1 LIGWRP
7 PPSEGS
13 APEGTVPGAKDSA
26 SAGQTGSTER
36 TPPRWRGRLGSWWLA
51 ALVLLAWNAFSLLTT
66 STAPAPVIE
75 LPYSAFLDQL
85 DGGNVSAVDFQG
97 NAVSGQLRRAIT
109 FPVPSP
115 ASTAGTAG
123 STPAAGTGASTPEPP
138 AKTSDRF
145 TTRLP
150 DFGDPALLARL
161 RAADVAIDVTPVQGP
176 SIFITLLVNLLPW
189 VLFAGVFFLISRRS
203 QQGVFAFGK
212 SKAKRY
218 EHPEQ
223 RTTFADVA
231 GVEESKAD
239 LLDIIDYL
247 REPAKYQRLGGRVP
261 RGVLLVGPPGTGKT
275 LLARATA
282 GEANVPFFN
291 ISGPEFVEVLVGV
304 GASRVRDLFETAKKQ
319 GPSIIFI
326 DEIDAIGR
334 RRGAGAFTHEEREQT
349 LNQILVEMDGF
360 DANHTVIV
368 LAATNRADVLD
379 PALLR
384 PGRFDRQ
391 VAVDAPDK
399 NGREA
404 ILVVHAKRVPL
415 DADVELGTIARAT
428 PGMVG
433 ADLANLVNE
442 AALLGARRALAAVDQ
457 RCFWDALERIQLGAA
472 RPLVLSEA
480 DRRVVA
486 YHEGGHA
493 LVALLLPDAD
503 PLNRVSIVPRGR
515 ALGLTLQLPID
526 DRYNYSRTYLLA
538 RLSVALA
545 GRVAEELVFG
555 EITTGAESDL
565 DIVTKIVRQMV
576 SRWGMDETVGVLVQD
591 ERLDDGPGWPIGRH
605 EGSEYIARRIDRA
618 MGKIADER
626 LTFTRGLLAEN
637 RDKLDKL
644 ASLLLE
650 EESVDADRVREEL
663 GLPRAHAAPARTVIA
678 PAAEPAAA
686 LAPERTAPHTR
697 RSAGKEA
704 AAAPR

>member
-1 LIGWRP
+1 M
-7 PPSEGS
+7 
-13 APEGTVPGAKDSA
+13 
-26 SAGQTGSTER
+26 
-36 TPPRWRGRLGSWWLA
+36 
-51 ALVLLAWNAFSLLTT
+51 ALVLLGWNVFSLANTRP
-66 STAPAPVIE
+66 APEPVIE

-85 DGGNVSAVDFQG
+85 DANNVSAVGFQG
-97 NAVSGQLRRAIT
+97 NAVSGGLKTAIT
-109 FPVPSP
+109 YPPPSP
-115 ASTAGTAG
+115 A
-123 STPAAGTGASTPEPP
+123 PAATAAGDPPVGPTATGPSEPQP
-138 AKTSDRF
+138 VRQTSDRF
-145 TTRLP
+145 TTLLP
-150 DFGDPALLARL
+150 DFGDPALLSRL
-161 RAADVAIDVTPVQGP
+161 RSAGVAIDVTPVQGP
-176 SIFITLLVNLLPW
+176 SVWLTILVNLLPW
-189 VLFAGVFFLISRRS
+189 VLFAGVFVFISRRAGQA
-203 QQGVFAFGK
+203 QQGMFAFGK

-282 GEANVPFFN
+282 GEANVPFFS

-368 LAATNRADVLD
+368 LAATNRSDVLD

-391 VAVDAPDK
+391 VAVDPPDK
-399 NGREA
+399 TGREA
-404 ILVVHAKRVPL
+404 ILTVHVKGVPL
-415 DADVELGTIARAT
+415 APDVELGAVARAT

-442 AALLGARRALAAVDQ
+442 AALLGARRALPAVDQ

-480 DRRVVA
+480 DRRIVA

-493 LVALLLPDAD
+493 LVALLSPDAD
-503 PLNRVSIVPRGR
+503 PLNRVTIVPRGH

-526 DRYNYSRTYLLA
+526 DRYNYSKAYLLA
-538 RLSVALA
+538 RVAVALA

-565 DIVTKIVRQMV
+565 DVVTKIVRQMV
-576 SRWGMDETVGVLVQD
+576 TRWGMDATVGVLVQD
-591 ERLDDGPGWPIGRH
+591 ERLDGDLGWPTGRR
-605 EGSEYIARRIDRA
+605 ETSEYTARRVDRA
-618 MGKIADER
+618 MREIVDER
-626 LTFTRGLLAEN
+626 LVYTRALLSDN
-637 RDKLDKL
+637 RDKLDRL
-644 ASLLLE
+644 AGLLLD
-650 EESVDADRVREEL
+650 EESVDAERVRAEL
-663 GLPRAHAAPARTVIA
+663 GLPSAPSGHTGA
-678 PAAEPAAA
+678 PVGRRPDLSPPQRAAA
-686 LAPERTAPHTR
+686 YTR
-697 RSAGKEA
+697 HPRGTA
-704 AAAPR
+704 AATKPR

>member
-1 LIGWRP
+1 MFLSLSGWRP
-7 PPSEGS
+7 PPAKSPPPGGPPPS
-13 APEGTVPGAKDSA
+13 ATDEST
-26 SAGQTGSTER
+26 TGR
-36 TPPRWRGRLGSWWLA
+36 TPSGDPARPPRGRQWPAGWLVL
-51 ALVLLAWNAFSLLTT
+51 ALVLLGWNAFSL
-66 STAPAPVIE
+66 ARAGPAGPPVIE

-85 DGGNVSAVDFQG
+85 DGDNVSAVTFQG
-97 NAVSGQLRRAIT
+97 NAVSGDLAAAIT
-109 FPVPSP
+109 FPPPSP
-115 ASTAGTAG
+115 AADATGAAG
-123 STPAAGTGASTPEPP
+123 PAAGPTAAGAAAPGSGPQ
-138 AKTSDRF
+138 TSARF

-150 DFGDPALLARL
+150 DFGDPALLSRL
-161 RAADVAIDVTPVQGP
+161 RSAGVAIDVTPEQGP
-176 SIFITLLVNLLPW
+176 SIWLTLLVNLLPW
-189 VLFAGVFFLISRRS
+189 VLFAGVFFLISRRAGQA
-203 QQGVFAFGK
+203 QQGMFAFGK

-239 LLDIIDYL
+239 LLDIVDYL

-282 GEANVPFFN
+282 GEANVPFFS

-304 GASRVRDLFETAKKQ
+304 GASRVRDLFATAKAQ
-319 GPSIIFI
+319 GPSILFI

-360 DANHTVIV
+360 DPNHTVIV
-368 LAATNRADVLD
+368 LAATNRSDVLD

-391 VAVDAPDK
+391 VAVDPPDRA
-399 NGREA
+399 GREA
-404 ILVVHAKRVPL
+404 ILAVHAKRVPL
-415 DADVELGTIARAT
+415 APDVELGEIARAT

-442 AALLGARRALAAVDQ
+442 AALLGARRALPAVDQ
-457 RCFWDALERIQLGAA
+457 RCVWDALQRIQLGAA

-493 LVALLLPDAD
+493 LVALLSPDAD
-503 PLNRVSIVPRGR
+503 PLSRVTIVPRGR

-526 DRYNYSRTYLLA
+526 DRYNYSRAYLLA
-538 RLSVALA
+538 RVAVALA
-545 GRVAEELVFG
+545 GRVAEELVLG

-565 DIVTKIVRQMV
+565 DVVTKIVRQMV
-576 SRWGMDETVGVLVQD
+576 ARWGMDATVGVLVQD
-591 ERLDDGPGWPIGRH
+591 ERLESDVGWPVGRR
-605 EGSEYIARRIDRA
+605 ESSEYAARRVDRA
-618 MGKIADER
+618 MRAIADER
-626 LTFTRGLLAEN
+626 LAYTRALLSDN

-650 EESVDADRVREEL
+650 EESVDAERVRAEL
-663 GLPRAHAAPARTVIA
+663 GLVPAPSGNPEVPLRRR
-678 PAAEPAAA
+678 
-686 LAPERTAPHTR
+686 LAPIPAE
-697 RSAGKEA
+697 EVA
-704 AAAPR
+704 A